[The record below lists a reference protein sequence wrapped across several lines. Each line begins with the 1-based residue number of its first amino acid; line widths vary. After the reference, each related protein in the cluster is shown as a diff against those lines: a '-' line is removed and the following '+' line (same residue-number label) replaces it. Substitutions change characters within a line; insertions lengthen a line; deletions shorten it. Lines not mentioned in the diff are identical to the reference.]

1 MRRVLYATSEVYPL
15 IKTGGLADVSGSL
28 PQALF
33 HLKEDVRVI
42 MPAYAEVMDKITRY
56 VCMARIQMPAGEVRI
71 LMTQLPDSDVRV
83 WLVDFPEYFD
93 RPGNPYL
100 QSDGKPWKDNASRF
114 ALFCQVVVEIA
125 MQRTKLKWKPD
136 IVHCNDWQTGLVPA
150 LLDDEQHSPP
160 TLFTIHN
167 LAYQGLFP
175 HSTFVELG
183 LNAKLWKHESLEF
196 HRQLSFIKGGLVYA
210 DRINTVSPRYAVEIQ
225 TEEFGFGLEGLLSH
239 RSKDLS
245 GILNGI
251 DTELWNPEKDER
263 LASTYSIRQLDKKL
277 LNKRALQRQSGLP
290 ESDQI
295 LLGFIGRLVPQK
307 GIDIILQAIHQLM
320 KLPVQLVFLGT
331 GEYEFQQSLLY
342 FADEYPDRIAVT
354 IGYDEIVA
362 HQIEA
367 GADVFLMPSRFEPC
381 GLNQMYSL
389 RYGTLPVVRPVGG
402 LVDTVIDATPENLD
416 NGSANGFIFEG
427 EQGADLVQTIERL
440 AVLFNEE
447 LSWKKMQMTAMWRD
461 FSWDSS
467 AREYKSLYDRLI

>member
-1 MRRVLYATSEVYPL
+1 MRRVLYATSEVFPL

-33 HLKEDVRVI
+33 NIKEDVRII
-42 MPAYAEVMDKITRY
+42 MPAYAEVMDQITRY
-56 VCMARIQMPAGEVRI
+56 VCMARIKMPAGEVRI
-71 LMTQLPDSDVRV
+71 LMTQLPESHVKV
-83 WLVDFPEYFD
+83 WLVDFPGYFD

-100 QSDGKPWKDNASRF
+100 AKDGKPWEDNANRF
-114 ALFCQVVVEIA
+114 ALFCEVVVEIA

-136 IVHCNDWQTGLVPA
+136 IVHCNDWQTGLIPV
-150 LLDDEQHSPP
+150 LLAAEDNAPP

-175 HSTFVELG
+175 YSTFTELG
-183 LNAKLWKHESLEF
+183 LDESLWNPESLEF
-196 HRQLSFIKGGLVYA
+196 HQQLSFIKGGLVYA
-210 DRINTVSPRYAVEIQ
+210 DKINTVSPRYAEEIQ
-225 TEEFGFGLEGLLSH
+225 TEKFGFGLEGLLRH
-239 RSKDLS
+239 RSQHLS

-251 DTELWNPEKDER
+251 NMELWDPETDEH
-263 LASTYSIRQLDKKL
+263 LVSTYSIRQLNKKQ
-277 LNKRALQRQSGLP
+277 LNKHALQSLFGLP
-290 ESDQI
+290 ENDQI
-295 LLGFIGRLVPQK
+295 MLGFIGRLVPQK

-320 KLPVQLVFLGT
+320 QLPVQLVFLGT

-342 FADEYPDRIAVT
+342 FAEEYPERIAVT
-354 IGYDEIVA
+354 IGYDETIA

-402 LVDTVIDATPENLD
+402 LVDTVIDATSDNLES
-416 NGSANGFIFEG
+416 GTANGFVFEG
-427 EQGADLVQTIERL
+427 EQAADLVATIERL
-440 AVLFNEE
+440 VALFNDE

-461 FSWDSS
+461 FSWDNS
-467 AREYKSLYDRLI
+467 AREYKALYDQLG